1 MERAYS
7 LYAESHALG
16 MSIFRP
22 WTSNVRTQRTHVLNI
37 HQQLHSKCVTLCTHS
52 TQAVGPFDTLF
63 SPLLC
68 TLDCTSLILV
78 FFVVVEYSGLLKLCT
93 LGFVFI
99 GHLID
104 FLLILTQ
111 VVGPADRSGYYAPF
125 YGPLLTEVNTTDP
138 FLPAAGVTP

>member
-1 MERAYS
+1 M
-7 LYAESHALG
+7 
-16 MSIFRP
+16 
-22 WTSNVRTQRTHVLNI
+22 
-37 HQQLHSKCVTLCTHS
+37 
-52 TQAVGPFDTLF
+52 
-63 SPLLC
+63 
-68 TLDCTSLILV
+68 
-78 FFVVVEYSGLLKLCT
+78 KLCT

-138 FLPAAGVTP
+138 FLPAAEGVTP